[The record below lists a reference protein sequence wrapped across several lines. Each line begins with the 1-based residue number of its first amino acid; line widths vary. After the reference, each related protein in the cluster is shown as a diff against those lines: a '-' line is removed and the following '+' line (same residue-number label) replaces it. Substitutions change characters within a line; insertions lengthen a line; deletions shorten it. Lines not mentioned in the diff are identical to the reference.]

1 MKILF
6 VSTGL
11 LLSGCAAFTPEPALD
26 PYTYVEES
34 ASFKETS
41 IIKELNTSGCDISR
55 FETMTS
61 PRKNVISVYC
71 K

>member
-1 MKILF
+1 MKMLF

-34 ASFKETS
+34 ASFHETKIIEKLS
-41 IIKELNTSGCDISR
+41 IFGCDISR